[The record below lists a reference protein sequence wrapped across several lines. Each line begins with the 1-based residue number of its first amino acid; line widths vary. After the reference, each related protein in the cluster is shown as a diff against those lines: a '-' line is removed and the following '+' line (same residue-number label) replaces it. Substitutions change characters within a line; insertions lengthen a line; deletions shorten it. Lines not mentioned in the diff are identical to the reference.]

1 MPEEIKLIGPAE
13 VIRDENGMFR
23 HPDMPDFDE
32 GDGDKCKA
40 WIAEQGL
47 EVVMVSLEYAE
58 EAVADRY
65 FEGDSPDCS
74 YWEPDRP
81 DGEDWFCLAIHDAE
95 NGPVCWW
102 ARRAVTP

>member
-1 MPEEIKLIGPAE
+1 MPEEIKLIEPAP
-13 VIRDENGMFR
+13 VVRDEMGSFQ

-40 WIAEQGL
+40 WVAEQGL
-47 EVVMVSLEYAE
+47 QVAMVSLEYAD

-65 FEGDSPDCS
+65 FESGDPDYS

-81 DGEDWFCLAIHDAE
+81 DGDDWFCLAIHDTDD
-95 NGPVCWW
+95 GPVCWW
-102 ARRAVTP
+102 ARHEVTP